1 MHRLYPNI
9 PLSEPDCIYDN
20 PDDISEG
27 PKTKISRLET
37 EIEEL
42 QEIIREKDDLLAQC
56 VCRVS
61 STALTSNLH
70 ATPSA
75 AVNVSMSP
83 PLGNNTRLQPLRSSP
98 PTETLNYDPTFD
110 TISLPARTP
119 QFPAILPFGSEPL
132 AFPDAAVG
140 STETSISSD
149 VWPQNIPPREL
160 LTHLVNTV
168 FNYVPLASSHV
179 TLLHAFCALASLYT
193 PIVLDMNPLD
203 LNEPLYV
210 MAAAL
215 MTGGAVNHGCRYVTS
230 LYLPGTFED
239 EDHDFASAHL
249 QWCRLAFYPA
259 LERGDAL
266 IQQMQVIH
274 MAKER
279 NERDLDYCAYAMHR
293 ILNATNILP
302 LLSNDEDCSQM
313 MPCRLRDFEAGLYV
327 PGQGRQRLFSQKMHI
342 IHPLLTT
349 DAFTL
354 YIKASSL
361 LGKVK
366 TFNGRFR
373 YKYTDGDGT
382 GMPCTRTTLEEYP
395 ADDTAPPRPGLVK
408 EVTTTNPRDTDD
420 FHALDALIEAFI
432 GNVPRDLKDPVG
444 LDTGAKLNPTLYMAH
459 MLPHMAMIM
468 LHDPHANVF
477 SLQDPSAVKLLKSA
491 RAIMD
496 YIYKVCGTPFDL
508 IYLDHASSM
517 AWFMAGVTLIR
528 FLYARTVQKDEAE
541 IARLSQEL
549 GVVRFMLGNLG
560 NRTAVGVRQIKLL
573 EMVYKVEMGSHASP
587 DDQSSFTYSA
597 TVREV

>member
-168 FNYVPLASSHV
+168 FNYVPLASRAIHRASFMANLCKPPSSPDFPHV

-266 IQQMQVIH
+266 IQQMQ
-274 MAKER
+274 
-279 NERDLDYCAYAMHR
+279 
-293 ILNATNILP
+293 
-302 LLSNDEDCSQM
+302 
-313 MPCRLRDFEAGLYV
+313 
-327 PGQGRQRLFSQKMHI
+327 
-342 IHPLLTT
+342 